1 MNNASQQSVAK
12 NVIANNRYMTLSTAS
27 SDGKPWISPVFFSYD
42 DQFNLY
48 WVSNKN
54 SRHSTLIRQNPQVA
68 IVIFNSQAVDG
79 EIDAV
84 YIEAAVSELDDA
96 KEIDIAVE
104 ALGRRYQK
112 EEFRVKSMDAVTKD
126 AVWRIYKAT
135 PKAISKL
142 TEGEYINGQYV
153 DKRIEIKLV

>member
-1 MNNASQQSVAK
+1 MNDEKQQSVAK

-27 SDGKPWISPVFFSYD
+27 SDGRPWISPVFFSYD
-42 DQFNLY
+42 NQFNLY

-54 SRHSTLIRQNPQVA
+54 SRHSILIRQNPQVA
-68 IVIFNSQAVDG
+68 IVIFNSQAADG

-84 YIEAAVSELDDA
+84 YIEATVSELHDA
-96 KEIDIAVE
+96 EEISIAVE

-112 EEFRVKSMDAVTKD
+112 DEFRVKSIDAVTN
-126 AVWRIYKAT
+126 AATWRIYKAN
-135 PKAISKL
+135 PKAVSKL

-153 DKRIEIKLV
+153 DKRIEINLV